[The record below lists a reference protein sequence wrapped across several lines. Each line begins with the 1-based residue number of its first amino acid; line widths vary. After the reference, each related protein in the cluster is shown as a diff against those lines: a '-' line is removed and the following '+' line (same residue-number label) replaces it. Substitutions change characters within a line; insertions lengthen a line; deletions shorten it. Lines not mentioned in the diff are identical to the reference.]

1 MDEYRLLNKKFQK
14 QKTNPYK
21 KIITSI
27 LNKVLISAIL
37 FLVALIM
44 TKNKTYKD
52 EIYKYVY
59 GYNLSFQE
67 IENLYKKYLGF
78 IVPNSQKK
86 EGTSPVSSEKLTYDS
101 LTEIE
106 GGVKLKVGKMNP
118 INAIESGLVVFVGE
132 KENLGKTLI
141 IEQTDGVEAWYVGVD
156 IPELKIYDYVEK
168 NAIIGNSEEEN
179 ISIYFKKKGE
189 SIDYKDYLS

>member
-14 QKTNPYK
+14 KKNNPYK

-78 IVPNSQKK
+78 IVPSSPTE